1 MDQLHRR
8 LSDEQIK
15 MLFRGCCQGLR
26 SRAGIRDMLSLG
38 KTRFFALLKQYRED
52 PDGFTVS
59 CKRATA
65 ARLSAAAE
73 AEVSG
78 SMAAAA
84 PAAPGCGIAF

>member
-8 LSDEQIK
+8 FSDEQIK
-15 MLFRGCCQGLR
+15 VLFRGYCQGLL
-26 SRAGIRDMLSLG
+26 SRAELQDMLGIG

-59 CKRATA
+59 YDRATA

-73 AEVSG
+73 AQIRKALLQE
-78 SMAAAA
+78 
-84 PAAPGCGIAF
+84 